1 MAVMD
6 FAQLGSSLSLRSF
19 AGNGSSGSMH
29 GVYRFGSVPSLSVRG
44 IAHSGNGLTLRG
56 FEWEGSQ
63 IAVRGLS
70 RFGYAA
76 SYFAVR
82 ACG

>member
-1 MAVMD
+1 MAVLD
-6 FAQLGSSLSLRSF
+6 FAQLGSSLSLRRS
-19 AGNGSSGSMH
+19 AGNGSSGSLH